1 MRPQVKATNG
11 ISSFGKQCVYIRVR
25 GFESGSLFVLE
36 SFFQYDRQLVYV
48 LAWLLPDRIHRVS
61 RRPKHQKC

>member
-25 GFESGSLFVLE
+25 GFESDSVFALE

-48 LAWLLPDRIHRVS
+48 LAWLFPDHIHRVS